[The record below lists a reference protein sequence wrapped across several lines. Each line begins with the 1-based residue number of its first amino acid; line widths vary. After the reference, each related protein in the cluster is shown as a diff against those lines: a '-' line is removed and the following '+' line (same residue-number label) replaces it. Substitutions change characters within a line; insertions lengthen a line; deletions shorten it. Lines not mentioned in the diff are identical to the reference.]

1 MGIDYTAAGVNIA
14 AGNLAVEKIKES
26 VASTHSPQVLAGLG
40 SFGSF
45 YDLGEVIRDYT
56 RPVMVQSI
64 DGVGTKIMVAS
75 MMGSY
80 ATIGRDLLSACAN
93 DIVVHGARPLTF
105 LDYIANDRLDPDV
118 VAEIV
123 QGMTDG
129 CREEGISLVGGETAE
144 MPGTY
149 MPGEHD
155 LVGIITGVV
164 EYDRIIKGDDVV
176 PGDIIL
182 GVASSGLHTNGFSL
196 ARKVLFDIGGFSVD
210 DLLEGDGQ
218 GPDDESGRVGPR
230 TIGQVLL
237 EPHVNYT
244 TSVHKMLAAGVTVK
258 SMAHITGGGLIE
270 NVPRVLPKDV
280 SAWFDPTAWP
290 IPAIFHLIGRTG
302 EVDRLEM
309 FRALNMGIG
318 LTVVVPAQERD
329 SALRIMR
336 EVFTVPV
343 YEVGVIQAG
352 DGRTRIAGVTPEPGS
367 STDPSE
373 RS

>member
-1 MGIDYTAAGVNIA
+1 MGIDYTAAGVNIE

-45 YDLGEVIRDYT
+45 YDLSEVVRDYR

-80 ATIGRDLLSACAN
+80 GTIGRDLLSACAN

-123 QGMTDG
+123 KGMTDG

-164 EYDRIIKGDDVV
+164 EFDRIIKGDDVV

-182 GVASSGLHTNGFSL
+182 GVASSGLHTQGFSL
-196 ARKVLFDIGGFSVD
+196 ARKVLFDIGGYSVD
-210 DLLEGDGQ
+210 DLLEGDDK
-218 GPDDESGRVGPR
+218 GPDNTPR
-230 TIGQVLL
+230 TIGQALL

-244 TSVHKMLAAGVTVK
+244 SSVHRVLDAGVTVK
-258 SMAHITGGGLIE
+258 SMAHITGGGLVE
-270 NVPRVLPKDV
+270 NVPRVLPKHV
-280 SAWFDPTAWP
+280 SAWFDPTSWP

-318 LTVVVPAQERD
+318 LTVVVPAEERD
-329 SALRIMR
+329 SALEIMR
-336 EVFTVPV
+336 EAFSVPV

-352 DGRTRIAGVTPEPGS
+352 DGRTRIAGITPESGS
-367 STDPSE
+367 SADPSS